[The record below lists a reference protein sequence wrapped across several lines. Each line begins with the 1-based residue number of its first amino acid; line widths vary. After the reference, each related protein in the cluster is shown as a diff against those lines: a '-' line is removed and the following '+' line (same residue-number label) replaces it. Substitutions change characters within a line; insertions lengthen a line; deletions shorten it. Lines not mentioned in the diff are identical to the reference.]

1 MRRHVV
7 QCAIAGAVI
16 LAALSV
22 SLYLLRVPSEF
33 RVECE
38 RIGGS
43 LVPGVDGAADLC
55 IGPGG

>member
-1 MRRHVV
+1 MRRHVA
-7 QCAIAGAVI
+7 QCTIAGLAI
-16 LAALSV
+16 LAALV
-22 SLYLLRVPSEF
+22 SALYLLRVPSEF